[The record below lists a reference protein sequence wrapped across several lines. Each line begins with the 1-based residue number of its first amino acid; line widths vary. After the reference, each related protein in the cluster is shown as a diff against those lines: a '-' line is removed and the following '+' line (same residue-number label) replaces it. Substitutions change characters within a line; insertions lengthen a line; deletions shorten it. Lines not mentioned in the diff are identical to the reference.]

1 MVKNL
6 PANAEDAGDADS
18 SSGSGKSPGEGDSS
32 CILAWGTPWAEE
44 PGWLQSIGVAKSETK
59 LSTQARNLGIN

>member
-1 MVKNL
+1 MQKTQETQIQAPRQDN
-6 PANAEDAGDADS
+6 P
-18 SSGSGKSPGEGDSS
+18 PGEGDSS
-32 CILAWGTPWAEE
+32 CILAWGIPWAEE